1 MEDRDEGGLDEIKF
15 SGDLFKTQN
24 TQPIK
29 EIYKI
34 TRKIGSGAYGEV
46 RKCYLRETGELRA
59 VKIIK
64 KKALEKSER
73 ERLRNEADVLK
84 QMDHPNIIKLYEI
97 FEDKKYYYIITE
109 FLTGG
114 ELFEKITDEEFYSDF
129 TERDAANIME
139 QVFAGINYCHETGIV
154 HRDLKPENL
163 LLESNVSSTD
173 LGGKNKFKIKIID
186 FGTSNKFDKG
196 SKMQE

>member
-1 MEDRDEGGLDEIKF
+1 MADEGVEEVKITTAM
-15 SGDLFKTQN
+15 FKNESTA
-24 TQPIK
+24 PIK

-73 ERLRNEADVLK
+73 ERLKNESEILK
-84 QMDHPNIIKLYEI
+84 QMDHPNIIKLFEI
-97 FEDKKYYYIITE
+97 FEDKKYYYIVTE

-129 TERDAANIME
+129 TEKDAANLME
-139 QVFAGINYCHETGIV
+139 QVFAGINYCHMKRIV

-163 LLESNVSSTD
+163 LLEANVSA
-173 LGGKNKFKIKIID
+173 
-186 FGTSNKFDKG
+186 
-196 SKMQE
+196 

>member
-1 MEDRDEGGLDEIKF
+1 MSGDKKSFEDVKF
-15 SGDLFKTQN
+15 SAGQFKHIN
-24 TQPIK
+24 TLPIK

-46 RKCYLRETGELRA
+46 WKCYLRETGELWA

-64 KKALEKSER
+64 KKALEKAER
-73 ERLRNEADVLK
+73 ERLKNESEILR

-129 TERDAANIME
+129 TEKDAANLME
-139 QVFAGINYCHETGIV
+139 
-154 HRDLKPENL
+154 
-163 LLESNVSSTD
+163 
-173 LGGKNKFKIKIID
+173 
-186 FGTSNKFDKG
+186 
-196 SKMQE
+196 